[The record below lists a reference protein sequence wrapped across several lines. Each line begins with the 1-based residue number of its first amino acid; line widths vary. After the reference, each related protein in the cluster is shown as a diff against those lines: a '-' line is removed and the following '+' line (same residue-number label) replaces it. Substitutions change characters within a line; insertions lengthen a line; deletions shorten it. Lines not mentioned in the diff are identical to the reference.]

1 MYRKYY
7 LLERKIK
14 YNKLGSSSSI
24 SIDAEGIELNRFIRG
39 RRVSVVSS
47 DGKSVDEWWSINSWT
62 QLLRDFI
69 IRNNCFEQI
78 YLNVENR
85 KDTDR

>member
-47 DGKSVDEWWSINSWT
+47 DGKSVDE
-62 QLLRDFI
+62 
-69 IRNNCFEQI
+69 
-78 YLNVENR
+78 
-85 KDTDR
+85 